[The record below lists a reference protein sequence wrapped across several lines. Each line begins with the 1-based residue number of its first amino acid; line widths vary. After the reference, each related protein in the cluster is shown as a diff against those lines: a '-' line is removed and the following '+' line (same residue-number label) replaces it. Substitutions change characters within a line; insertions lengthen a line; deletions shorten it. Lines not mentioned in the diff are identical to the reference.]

1 MTVVNLHRYRSVR
14 RPLAA
19 LACAACC
26 VALAA
31 CGTTTSNTSSS
42 GGSTA
47 STSAGTTKGPL
58 KVAFIYASPVND
70 HGWAQTFDASRVA
83 LQQHF
88 AGKIVTT
95 YKDNVPE
102 TSQVTQVIDSFI
114 QQGYKVIV
122 STEYGY
128 IPYVTAAAKA
138 NPSVK
143 FLQVQGSQ
151 TASNLSVFNGDSS
164 QAYYLAGMAL
174 AAASKTNTIG
184 WLGGFAIPALIGNI
198 DATEL
203 GAQAINPHAQ
213 VRAVYINTWE
223 DPAKEEQASLALLSA
238 GAGALTH
245 DESDPTSGQV
255 AEQHHIPWAGS
266 QADQSQFAPTET
278 VTSTLF
284 NWEPYLATQIS
295 AILAGTWKPSAYFG
309 GATNGTVGIPPMTSV
324 ATKLIGAANVAKIK
338 AKEAALR
345 SGTFHVFSGPLTDN
359 KGKQMLSSGQ
369 TLSSSQIQSIT
380 WYVKGVQASGATT

>member
-1 MTVVNLHRYRSVR
+1 M
-14 RPLAA
+14 
-19 LACAACC
+19 
-26 VALAA
+26 
-31 CGTTTSNTSSS
+31 
-42 GGSTA
+42 
-47 STSAGTTKGPL
+47 
-58 KVAFIYASPVND
+58 
-70 HGWAQTFDASRVA
+70 A
-83 LQQHF
+83 LQSHF

-102 TSQVTQVIDSFI
+102 TAQVTQVIDSFI
-114 QQGYKVIV
+114 QQGYKLIV

-128 IPYVTAAAKA
+128 IPYVTTAAKA
-138 NPSVK
+138 NPDVK

-151 TASNLSVFNGDSS
+151 TLPNLSVFNGDSS

-255 AEQHHIPWAGS
+255 AQAHGIPWAGS

-284 NWEPYLATQIS
+284 NWEPYLATQVS
-295 AILAGTWKPSAYFG
+295 AILAGTWHPSAYFG
-309 GATNGTVGIPPMTSV
+309 GATNGTVGIPSLTPL
-324 ATKLIGAANVAKIK
+324 AQKLIGSADTSKIK
-338 AKEAALR
+338 AKAAALQA
-345 SGTFHVFSGPLTDN
+345 GTFHVFSGPLTSN
-359 KGKQMLSSGQ
+359 KGKQMVAANH
-369 TLSSSQIQSIT
+369 TLSSSQIQSIN
-380 WYVKGVQASGATT
+380 WYVKGVQASGATS